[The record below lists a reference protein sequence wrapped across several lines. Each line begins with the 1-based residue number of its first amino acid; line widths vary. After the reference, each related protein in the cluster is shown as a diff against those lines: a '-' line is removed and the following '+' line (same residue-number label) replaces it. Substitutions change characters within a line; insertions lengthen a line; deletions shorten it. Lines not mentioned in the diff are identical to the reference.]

1 MELESRSLTN
11 PRVAT
16 ICTIP
21 RDSQGMERR
30 GQPPHS
36 APLSAASGPA
46 TRKRPIA
53 VLTLQG
59 SPGEGA
65 LVIAGTSWEAKG
77 RGLQA
82 DRPLRGADTSP
93 PRLREQLGKFSGAG
107 KPQKRRE
114 CDATSPTPVRV
125 GQSNP
130 RQWEL
135 FPLSLPAPRCSH
147 GAGRLRLGRCM
158 NPRLLLAS
166 SPPPAPQPP
175 NLRVPAPAR
184 ALWLLG
190 APTPLWGRISS
201 RPHPPH
207 FPLCRPLPTRLRRS
221 LPSPRPGKAEGC
233 GGRGSRQPTPG
244 WEGMGVVCGSSIGSG
259 RARGR
264 EGGLMGRGRGVDSRC
279 GGGQRRAGTR
289 EGRGAGRREERRARG
304 ASRGARDPG
313 GRLAGG
319 RGARAGGSSH
329 FLAPLALAVQLP
341 LQALRAVL
349 RLVRLLLQRLD
360 LAFHRLQGVE
370 AGHGKEARGR
380 TQRALDLARIGFGE
394 AAAAAPQPPS
404 LCLRR
409 CRPRSSLP
417 RARPPSG
424 R

>member
-1 MELESRSLTN
+1 
-11 PRVAT
+11 
-16 ICTIP
+16 
-21 RDSQGMERR
+21 MERR

-279 GGGQRRAGTR
+279 GGGRERGKGEAPGEGKKGGRAGR
-289 EGRGAGRREERRARG
+289 AGERGTPEDALLGE
-304 ASRGARDPG
+304 
-313 GRLAGG
+313 GG
-319 RGARAGGSSH
+319 RGPGAALTFSRRSRSPSS
-329 FLAPLALAVQLP
+329 
-341 LQALRAVL
+341 
-349 RLVRLLLQRLD
+349 
-360 LAFHRLQGVE
+360 
-370 AGHGKEARGR
+370 
-380 TQRALDLARIGFGE
+380 
-394 AAAAAPQPPS
+394 S
-404 LCLRR
+404 R
-409 CRPRSSLP
+409 CRPCARSSASSACCCSAWILRFTASRELRPAMARRRGGARSGRSTWLESASAKLQRPRPSP
-417 RARPPSG
+417 RAFACAGAAPAPPCPGPGRRRGDEVTRPG
-424 R
+424 RRRQHRWGRA

>member
-1 MELESRSLTN
+1 
-11 PRVAT
+11 
-16 ICTIP
+16 
-21 RDSQGMERR
+21 MERR

-166 SPPPAPQPP
+166 SPPQPP
-175 NLRVPAPAR
+175 SPPTSGSRHQPELCGCWVPLPHSGV
-184 ALWLLG
+184 ALALGPIPPISRSAGPSQLGFG
-190 APTPLWGRISS
+190 APCPV
-201 RPHPPH
+201 P
-207 FPLCRPLPTRLRRS
+207 
-221 LPSPRPGKAEGC
+221 
-233 GGRGSRQPTPG
+233 GRGRRKAA
-244 WEGMGVVCGSSIGSG
+244 E
-259 RARGR
+259 
-264 EGGLMGRGRGVDSRC
+264 EGGLGNQPQAGRGWGSF
-279 GGGQRRAGTR
+279 AG
-289 EGRGAGRREERRARG
+289 
-304 ASRGARDPG
+304 
-313 GRLAGG
+313 
-319 RGARAGGSSH
+319 
-329 FLAPLALAVQLP
+329 
-341 LQALRAVL
+341 
-349 RLVRLLLQRLD
+349 
-360 LAFHRLQGVE
+360 
-370 AGHGKEARGR
+370 
-380 TQRALDLARIGFGE
+380 
-394 AAAAAPQPPS
+394 
-404 LCLRR
+404 
-409 CRPRSSLP
+409 PRSGAAGP
-417 RARPPSG
+417 EGAKAG
-424 R
+424 